1 VSPDGSHTPR
11 NPITG
16 HAAGER
22 TRASADWGQ
31 ATVEL
36 AAALALVA
44 VLAIAIVRVGV
55 AVRDELAVE
64 LAAREAARA
73 ASVAADASG
82 AAARAARRAVD
93 LPVEVRTSVG
103 ADLVRVEVTYTAP
116 LATGLLRAV
125 GEIRHTASAT
135 MALEPP

>member
-1 VSPDGSHTPR
+1 MSQHAPR
-11 NPITG
+11 VRRGRCTG
-16 HAAGER
+16 VGRSRRRAGATE
-22 TRASADWGQ
+22 AGQ

-44 VLAIAIVRVGV
+44 VLAVAIVRVGL

-73 ASVAADASG
+73 ASVAADAAG
-82 AAARAARRAVD
+82 AADRAARRAVD
-93 LPVEVRTSVG
+93 LPIEVDTSVG
-103 ADLVRVEVTYTAP
+103 ADRVRVEVTYTAP
-116 LATGLLRAV
+116 LGTGLLRAA
-125 GEIRHTASAT
+125 GAITHTAVAT

>member
-1 VSPDGSHTPR
+1 MSAARCPARAGGRLDAPAGTRRRGSC
-11 NPITG
+11 
-16 HAAGER
+16 
-22 TRASADWGQ
+22 DDGQ

-44 VLAIAIVRVGV
+44 VLAVAIVRVGV

-73 ASVAADASG
+73 ASVAADGPG
-82 AAARAARRAVD
+82 AALRAARRAVD
-93 LPVEVRTSVG
+93 LPIEVDTSVG
-103 ADLVRVEVTYTAP
+103 SDLVHVEVTYTAP
-116 LATGLLRAV
+116 LATGLLRAI
-125 GEIRHTASAT
+125 GAITHTASAT